1 MNTKKITAVIL
12 AALLLCAAIFAG
24 IHLGTRSQ
32 VPEGS
37 LCVTMDGKS
46 TYVLISALAHT
57 QINGS
62 IINGKGQEKPISG
75 EAVRLED
82 VLEAAGIEKFTRV
95 CATANDEY
103 SAVITAEE
111 ILNPSRVYIMETEK
125 GLNLVVF
132 GDSNS
137 RRNVSDVSR
146 LGVE

>member
-12 AALLLCAAIFAG
+12 AVLLLCTAIFAG

-111 ILNPSRVYIMETEK
+111 ILNPSRVYIMETEN

-137 RRNVSDVSR
+137 KRNVSDVAR

>member
-1 MNTKKITAVIL
+1 M
-12 AALLLCAAIFAG
+12 
-24 IHLGTRSQ
+24 
-32 VPEGS
+32 
-37 LCVTMDGKS
+37 
-46 TYVLISALAHT
+46 
-57 QINGS
+57 
-62 IINGKGQEKPISG
+62 
-75 EAVRLED
+75 
-82 VLEAAGIEKFTRV
+82 LEAAGIEKFTRV

-137 RRNVSDVSR
+137 RRNVSDVAR